1 MNEWDIEF
9 VRRMNAFFREY
20 KAFDDP
26 IKDLEEFWEKFKTQ
40 VIEAYDNSYK
50 WKKFCEVVDMI
61 DDGV

>member
-9 VRRMNAFFREY
+9 VRRMNAFFEEHPY
-20 KAFDDP
+20 VTVE
-26 IKDLEEFWEKFKTQ
+26 DLKEFWEKFKPQ